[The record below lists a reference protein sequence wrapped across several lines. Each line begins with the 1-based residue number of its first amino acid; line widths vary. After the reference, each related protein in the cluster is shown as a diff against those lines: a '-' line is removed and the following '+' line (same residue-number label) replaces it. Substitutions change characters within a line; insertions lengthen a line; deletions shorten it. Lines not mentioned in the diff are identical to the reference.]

1 MQIICELPGLQA
13 SGTTSEFLGKEV
25 QETWKFNFSTPLC
38 LLMMTH
44 HFSPCV
50 YNKCYR
56 PLCAFFLLYFNID
69 RISMMALNLFMHQE
83 QLYKFG
89 TVVQRVPFFLLSQ
102 LTNRFF
108 YTYPDF
114 GFY

>member
-1 MQIICELPGLQA
+1 
-13 SGTTSEFLGKEV
+13 
-25 QETWKFNFSTPLC
+25 
-38 LLMMTH
+38 
-44 HFSPCV
+44 
-50 YNKCYR
+50 
-56 PLCAFFLLYFNID
+56 
-69 RISMMALNLFMHQE
+69 MMALNLFMHQE